1 VRTAPPPVVFFP
13 ETNTVKVLSSDGVHY
28 YNVTKDGT
36 CDCAAGQHRH
46 GCRHVP
52 IARQHL
58 QTLLA
63 AAPTDAFDR
72 LDRAREEEA
81 RRPRHLTPEDQR
93 RLDLLLSEVEG

>member
-1 VRTAPPPVVFFP
+1 VRTAPPPVVFVP
-13 ETNTVKVLSSDGVHY
+13 ETSVVLVLSSDGSTY
-28 YNVTKDGT
+28 YNVTKDGV
-36 CDCAAGQHRH
+36 CSCAAGQHRH

-63 AAPTDAFDR
+63 TPADAFDR